1 MGVESARK
9 DHVATRENWGHFHT
23 VVGNGSFLS
32 IGASRDEPD
41 CVACSLVY

>member
-9 DHVATRENWGHFHT
+9 DHVATRGDGGHLHMVVENKG
-23 VVGNGSFLS
+23 FLS

-41 CVACSLVY
+41 CIACSLVY